1 MRFFEDGMEKRYF
14 KSIFGI
20 ELPDLN
26 FDGFNIF
33 ICKIIIT
40 SVTVILDSLFTFLL
54 KHFTLQDYNFKLI
67 WR

>member
-26 FDGFNIF
+26 IDGFNIF

-40 SVTVILDSLFTFLL
+40 SVTVILDSLFTFLR